1 MNAEEK
7 NYEEFLE
14 NDTLDFEEEESFEWE
29 REEKRGAVGGKRL
42 TREIAKGVL
51 FAVLAYFLGACELP
65 FGAQPF
71 GIALLCAADK
81 KIPYIFTGVC
91 LSTIGADKPSL
102 MLCAYVA
109 ALIIRV
115 LSRLLL
121 DPPRADD
128 SASGALSFSAT
139 LDRIFSENVFLR
151 MATSC
156 VAAFIVSLYALVSGG
171 FLYYDL
177 YGALIGIL
185 IAPSAVILL
194 NGLFNE
200 RVSAE
205 DNFRYFSAALLATLG
220 VFAVRNATLWGV
232 SVAAFAS
239 TFLTLYVTRKKGMTA
254 GVAVAILCGLA
265 YSPIYAPSFIFAAL
279 AAGAL
284 WRVSQFFASMAAFS
298 VGFAWGIYVKGI
310 GAVTALMPAMLGASL
325 IFAVLDKLFFSA
337 SAVSAESTKA
347 DERGNE
353 NENENES
360 ACISDA
366 SLLSSARLEGVRQ
379 KTQTMRDTFFELS
392 KFFFELGERT
402 KKPLVCDTKQICD
415 NAFDA
420 CCTGCRHKE
429 LCWEEN
435 YSETLAA
442 VSTISAAVHK
452 NREVRYDDVP
462 EKLRGICERLPDIT
476 DEINHNYALHT
487 RQLLLCDKT
496 EIFALDYEAMAELL
510 ASSIDEEE
518 GEFEYDAELSHALCE
533 RISAALTGVFHA
545 LIYGKEK
552 KQIRI
557 FGASKEVLKGAESTI
572 VNIAASLT
580 GESFQCESI
589 DESEGGVA
597 VMKLSRARRFSV
609 EFAKISM
616 RAREEENF
624 CGDTVSIFEG
634 DGDKFYSFISDGMG
648 SGRDAALTSGIC
660 AMFMEKML
668 SAGNR
673 CDTSLRMLNGF
684 LRNKGGGSMHECS
697 ATVDLFELDMI
708 SGKAA
713 FYKSGAAPTYVFR
726 DGSVFKLRS
735 KTVPVGI
742 IRELDAKKISFDVGN
757 GDVIV
762 MVSDGVTEGKEECPW
777 LFELLKKNLE
787 GEGVRHT
794 AELIAER
801 ARCENGNDDI
811 SVVVIKINDVLEA

>member
-14 NDTLDFEEEESFEWE
+14 NDTLDFEEDLVEDE
-29 REEKRGAVGGKRL
+29 RSPRRDSVGAKRI
-42 TREIAKGVL
+42 TREILKGVL
-51 FAVLAYFLGACELP
+51 FGVLAYFLGACKLP
-65 FGAQPF
+65 FGAQPL

-91 LSTIGADKPSL
+91 LSAIGADKPAL

-121 DPPRADD
+121 DPPSADA

-139 LDRIFSENVFLR
+139 LDKIFSENVFLR

-156 VAAFIVSLYALVSGG
+156 VSAFIVSLYALISGG

-185 IAPSAVILL
+185 VAPAAVILL

-200 RVSAE
+200 RVSDE
-205 DNFRYFSAALLATLG
+205 DNFKYFSAAVLAALG
-220 VFAVRNATLWGV
+220 VFAARNATLWGV
-232 SVAAFAS
+232 SVAAFAT
-239 TFLTLYVTRKKGMTA
+239 TFLTLYVTRKKGLTA
-254 GVAVAILCGLA
+254 GVAAAIICGLA

-310 GAVTALMPAMLGASL
+310 AAVTALMPAMLAASL
-325 IFAVLDKLFFSA
+325 LFAVLDRLFFSSA
-337 SAVSAESTKA
+337 AVSEDTPVTEEV
-347 DERGNE
+347 DTETEG
-353 NENENES
+353 
-360 ACISDA
+360 ACITDV
-366 SLLSSARLEGVRQ
+366 SLLSSARLDAVRQ
-379 KTQTMRDTFFELS
+379 KAQSMCDTFSELS
-392 KFFFELGERT
+392 KFFFDLGART
-402 KKPLVCDTKQICD
+402 KTPLVCDTKQICD

-442 VSTISAAVHK
+442 VSAISAAVHK
-452 NREVRYDDVP
+452 KREVTYADVP
-462 EKLRGICERLPDIT
+462 KKLREICERLPDIT

-510 ASSIDEEE
+510 SSSITEEE
-518 GEFEYDAELSHALCE
+518 GEFEYDKALSIELCE
-533 RISAALTGVFHA
+533 RISAALPDTFHA

-552 KQIRI
+552 KQIQI
-557 FGASKEVLKGAESTI
+557 FAASEEILRAAENTL
-572 VNIAASLT
+572 VNIAASLI
-580 GESFQCESI
+580 GESFECEAI
-589 DESEGGVA
+589 TESEGGLA
-597 VMKLSRARRFSV
+597 VMRLSPTRRFSV
-609 EFAKISM
+609 DFAKISM
-616 RAREEENF
+616 RSREEENF

-634 DGDKFYSFISDGMG
+634 AGDKFYSFISDGMG

-668 SAGNR
+668 SSGNR

-697 ATVDLFELDMI
+697 ATVDLFELDML

-742 IRELDAKKISFDVGN
+742 IRELDAKKISFDVSD

-811 SVVVIKINDVLEA
+811 SVVVIKISKID

>member
-7 NYEEFLE
+7 NYEDLTE
-14 NDTLDFEEEESFEWE
+14 NNTLDFEEDSAQARTAETSTAKP
-29 REEKRGAVGGKRL
+29 KRIIG
-42 TREIAKGVL
+42 EIAKGLL
-51 FAVLAYFLGACELP
+51 FAVFAYFLGACKLP
-65 FGAQPF
+65 FGVQPL
-71 GIALLCAADK
+71 GIAFLCAVDK
-81 KIPYIFTGVC
+81 KIPYVFTGVC
-91 LSTIGADKPSL
+91 LSTIGADNPSI
-102 MLCAYVA
+102 MLCSYVA

-121 DPPRADD
+121 DSPPADD
-128 SASGALSFSAT
+128 SSSGVLTFSAT

-156 VAAFIVSLYALVSGG
+156 VSAFIVSLYALVSGG

-177 YGALIGIL
+177 YGALLSIL

-200 RVSAE
+200 RVRAE
-205 DNFRYFSAALLATLG
+205 DNFRYFSSALLAFGAT
-220 VFAVRNATLWGV
+220 FAAREAEVWGV
-232 SVAAFAS
+232 SAAAFA
-239 TFLTLYVTRKKGMTA
+239 TMFLTLYVTRKKGMTA
-254 GVAVAILCGLA
+254 GVAVSMICGLA
-265 YSPIYAPSFIFAAL
+265 YAPIYAPSFIFAAL

-284 WRVSQFFASMAAFS
+284 WRVSPFFASMAAFS

-310 GAVTALMPAMLGASL
+310 AAVTGLMPAMLAAAL
-325 IFAVLDKLFFSA
+325 LFAVLDKLFFSTEEVSERETVED
-337 SAVSAESTKA
+337 SARESVCT
-347 DERGNE
+347 
-353 NENENES
+353 
-360 ACISDA
+360 SDV
-366 SLLSSARLEGVRQ
+366 SLLSVAKLDSVRQ
-379 KTQTMRDTFFELS
+379 KTESMRDTFAELS

-402 KKPLVCDTKQICD
+402 KTPLACDTKQICD

-435 YSETLAA
+435 YNETLAA
-442 VSTISAAVHK
+442 VSAISAAVHK
-452 NREVRYDDVP
+452 NREVTYADVP
-462 EKLRGICERLPDIT
+462 KKLREICERLPDIT

-496 EIFALDYEAMAELL
+496 EIFALDYDAMAELL
-510 ASSIDEEE
+510 SSAISEEE
-518 GEFEYDAELSHALCE
+518 GELEYDRELSIALCE
-533 RISAALTGVFHA
+533 RISAVLPDVASA
-545 LIYGKEK
+545 LIYGKEN

-557 FGASKEVLKGAESTI
+557 FAASEEVLKREESTLL
-572 VNIAASLT
+572 NIAASLL
-580 GESFQCESI
+580 GQAFVCESVTVC
-589 DESEGGVA
+589 EGGTA
-597 VMKLSRARRFSV
+597 LMKLSAAKRFSV

-616 RAREEENF
+616 RSREEENF

-634 DGDKFYSFISDGMG
+634 QGDKFYSFISDGMG

-668 SAGNR
+668 SSGNR

-697 ATVDLFELDMI
+697 ATVDLFELDQL

-726 DGSVFKLRS
+726 DGSVFKIRS

-742 IRELDAKKISFDVGN
+742 IRELDAKKISFDVCD

-777 LFELLKKNLE
+777 LFELLKKNIE
-787 GEGVRHT
+787 GEGVEHT

-811 SVVVIKINDVLEA
+811 SVVVIKVAEIDS